1 MTQGFWE
8 FNLISGKNPTHTGA
22 FLTGYD
28 QRTFSQEE
36 VVARESGQNASDA
49 GRNIDGITQLV
60 FQKLSA
66 KGEKKDKLVKL
77 LNLDSAL
84 QPRVGVFKNEKRN
97 LLFAK
102 SVKEFLEGDE
112 LNAVLI
118 RDFKTCGLGGSWDRY
133 GQTDHFARLVCALNL
148 DDKADGDSAS
158 GGSYGLGKTAFA
170 KSSKINTV
178 IYHSVFTP
186 SEQSESAHRRLMLS
200 GIYPKHELDGISYG
214 GFAYFGKPATYD
226 KDIAAPFENSEAE
239 GLWLQ
244 IADLFGADLSRSKN
258 QTGTDILVLM
268 DTLDMT
274 LLKKAI
280 EDYYFPALISN
291 DLSVTFISADGSRDQ
306 PAVLARGDL
315 DQFVKLYKKAKSK
328 EVIKQ
333 EQLIVE
339 SFQKR
344 KGLSVGRYAYQAAEP
359 DEAESPKSNCVAIMR
374 GTGMVINYEKVGGDQ
389 YEPAVGVY
397 IADQDVQEYLQTSEN
412 SAHSEWSEHSH
423 RLTQKFPENGK
434 SIVASVNSVI
444 KRRFIEFQ
452 KNLQPDVSI
461 SKSEGGLLAKLLT
474 GALSGSKGD
483 GPVPPKSYHNPVSL
497 SLTQKKREAD
507 LSIWNLKV
515 FDCDYTPEAPF
526 SLTLLPSISLAGEKN
541 IAVKHLDF
549 VIKDNDGVVLS
560 SKSNPKLQ
568 YNFSKGMGLDFMV
581 EIPNP
586 GRKNYIVQCKCIA
599 ENGDFNAT

>member
-28 QRTFSQEE
+28 QRAFSQEE
-36 VVARESGQNASDA
+36 VVARESGQNAGDA
-49 GRNIDGITQLV
+49 GRGIDGITQLV

-77 LNLDSAL
+77 LKLDSAL
-84 QPRVGVFKNEKRN
+84 KPRVKIFKNVDRN
-97 LLFAK
+97 RFFAD
-102 SVKEFLEGDE
+102 SVQEFLESDE
-112 LNAVLI
+112 LNAILV
-118 RDFKTCGLGGSWDRY
+118 RDFKTCGLGGEWDSY

-148 DDKADGDSAS
+148 EDKADGDSAS
-158 GGSYGLGKTAFA
+158 GGSFGLGKTAFA

-186 SEQSESAHRRLMLS
+186 SEKTKNAHRRLMVS
-200 GIYPKHELDGISYG
+200 GIYPKHELDGTPYG
-214 GFAYFGKPATYD
+214 GFAYFGKPAAYD
-226 KDIAAPFENSEAE
+226 EDIAAPFENSEAE
-239 GLWLQ
+239 ELWLQ
-244 IADLFGADLSRSKN
+244 IADLFGANLERSKN
-258 QTGTDILVLM
+258 QTGTDILVLV
-268 DTLDMT
+268 DTLDMS

-291 DLSVTFISADGSRDQ
+291 DLSVTFISEDGSTDQ

-328 EVIKQ
+328 EVIKE
-333 EQLIVE
+333 EQLIVD

-344 KGLSVGRYAYQAAEP
+344 KTFAIGRYAYQAAEAE
-359 DEAESPKSNCVAIMR
+359 EAESSKNNCVAIMR

-397 IADQDVQEYLQTSEN
+397 IADQDVHEYLQTSEN
-412 SAHSEWSEHSH
+412 SAHSEWSENSH
-423 RLTQKFPENGK
+423 RLNQKFPEEGK
-434 SIVASVNSVI
+434 AIVANVNSVI

-461 SKSEGGLLAKLLT
+461 SKSESGLLARLLT
-474 GALSGSKGD
+474 GALSGSKGEESL
-483 GPVPPKSYHNPVSL
+483 PPKGFHNPVSL
-497 SLTQKKREAD
+497 SLTQKKREDD
-507 LSIWNLKV
+507 LSIWNLKI
-515 FDCDYTPEAPF
+515 FDCDHTPEAPF

-541 IAVKHLDF
+541 ISIKHLDF
-549 VIKDNDGVVLS
+549 VIKDINGVVLS

-568 YNFSKGMGLDFMV
+568 YNFSRGMGLDFIV

-586 GRKNYIVQCKCIA
+586 GRKNYVVQCKCIA
-599 ENGDFNAT
+599 ENGDFDAT